1 MLCKLKAPANR
12 ATCWPT
18 FELDL
23 NVDQYVC
30 MVFYTIFFQGK
41 SNQHS
46 WIFIHSLVDYLSRMS
61 ECEAAACLIIALII
75 DNDGK
80 KSSGSTRKWIPRR
93 EKEEMYANLVQELL
107 VEDTRAYTEKEFLV
121 WSQAIVVKI
130 LTFILITEILEDF
143 VCIKMVFIY

>member
-18 FELDL
+18 FGLDL
-23 NVDQYVC
+23 NVDQYIGTVL
-30 MVFYTIFFQGK
+30 YTIFFQGK

-61 ECEAAACLIIALII
+61 ECEAAACLIIALMI

-80 KSSGSTRKWIPRR
+80 KTVAQQESGYREERRKRCMPTLFRS
-93 EKEEMYANLVQELL
+93 Y
-107 VEDTRAYTEKEFLV
+107 
-121 WSQAIVVKI
+121 
-130 LTFILITEILEDF
+130 
-143 VCIKMVFIY
+143 